1 MTKEKIEMIDS
12 SQLLKQ
18 FGKITECEIDEA
30 NPELTN
36 IKACDISK
44 KFPATFTLYKHQVET
59 IDATRAGNNV
69 LLVAGTN
76 SGKTEAAFL
85 SIAES
90 IKPGIA
96 SQSLFIYPVKA
107 LAADQKLRLDQYCS
121 PYDLSVCVFDAD
133 NNSRYDEIVQSE
145 LLLTNPHML
154 LIRLKSADQTVIQCL
169 KNLRFVILDE
179 IHCYTAYQIN
189 LLFAMMKFIQD
200 SLNLNF
206 QLILLSAT
214 VGNPEE
220 INQTL
225 TKLFKRDSTIV
236 RGRTKHP
243 STKIQLLSAIN
254 TRIPY
259 SSHLIENEVAIKL
272 VEKYAFDN
280 CSTLVFNDT
289 IKDANM
295 IGQKAHVTVEDRVAI
310 HHSSVQKSERTKNE
324 QNFRSGK
331 IPVMVTVKTL
341 QQGIDIGSVQRIVH
355 VGLPY
360 KQTDFWQRQG
370 RMGRREG
377 IEKCESVILP
387 SPKVAFDM
395 FVVSEKERFQEFM
408 TKRVEKILLKQ
419 DGKIIKMFIGCMKAK
434 WNLSL
439 EQQEI
444 EFLKTNRLIEP
455 KSNLNKFSSANTEN
469 YDLTDTGRK
478 FIYTLNFYTGS
489 SVKVKNRFGREIQ
502 IGNMSLSEVQPNSIL
517 FNNNIRDPQFY
528 VVTDLDPNKSEAI
541 VSPIEGEFSQNVCS
555 KIKSWAMFSQTNID
569 FSMTNPDSIF
579 GNIILK
585 PALVQ
590 HLEYVTEVEKGK
602 RKRRFRILGE
612 FDNVFGQDEFLSN
625 YVLSSIPT
633 DFLKS
638 MEKELKDVNILG
650 IIIDAAFSC
659 IRNGLR
665 SKFDIAYDEFAHILS
680 PIDENNLISKFIFYE
695 TSCSDTIKDINWVLI
710 SSSAR
715 EFLKFVQKRD
725 EAGLF
730 YLRGSHSYFK
740 LIDDFREESKKAVYN
755 WIEKSIDIVIK
766 EIGQKLE
773 LVKKVC
779 ENEKQCKN
787 NGDNHIYSAMCRKAL
802 DELLIQNPELK
813 SIYSRLMVFYVD
825 NYIACNWPLQNITI
839 AASRS
844 SQIENRYVMFVSIPA
859 LAKLSDSAVTALM
872 LHELTHLQNIEE
884 ARPFQN
890 DIEEEVAVHE
900 RVNKEASTN
909 RKIKDGS
916 KELNRYLSQI
926 QKKDKY
932 SLTDLLTIG
941 GTIIEN
947 LRWEKIRGIKHI
959 HWFQNG
965 HEYHYHELKNTTK

>member
-1 MTKEKIEMIDS
+1 MIDS
-12 SQLLKQ
+12 NQLLKK

-30 NPELTN
+30 NPEVTN
-36 IKACDISK
+36 IKACDVSK
-44 KFPATFTLYKHQVET
+44 IFPTDFMLYKHQIET
-59 IDATRAGNNV
+59 IDATKAGNNV

-85 SIAES
+85 SISES
-90 IKPGIA
+90 ITPRIA
-96 SQSLFIYPVKA
+96 AQALFIYPVKA
-107 LAADQKLRLDQYCS
+107 LAADQKIRLDQYCS
-121 PYDLSVCVFDAD
+121 PYGLSVCVFDAD
-133 NNSRYDEIVQSE
+133 NNSKYDEIVCSE

-154 LIRLKSADQTVIQCL
+154 LIKLKNSDPTVIQCL
-169 KNLRFVILDE
+169 RNLQFVILDE

-189 LLFAMMKFIQD
+189 LMFAMMKFIQD
-200 SLNLNF
+200 SLNINF

-225 TKLFKRDSTIV
+225 TKLFKRNSTIV
-236 RGRTKHP
+236 KGRTKHP

-254 TRIPY
+254 PRILY
-259 SSHLIENEVAIKL
+259 SSYLVENEIAVNL

-289 IKDANM
+289 KKDAAM
-295 IGQKAHVTVEDRVAI
+295 IGQKAHVTVGNRVAT
-310 HHSSVQKSERTKNE
+310 HYSSMLKDERTKNE
-324 QNFRSGK
+324 QDFRSGK

-370 RMGRREG
+370 RMGRRED

-408 TKRVEKILLKQ
+408 TKRVEKILLKH
-419 DGKIIKMFIGCMKAK
+419 DGKIIKMFMGCMKIK
-434 WNLSL
+434 WNLPL
-439 EQQEI
+439 EQYEI
-444 EFLKTNRLIEP
+444 DFLKTNRLITP
-455 KSNLNKFSSANTEN
+455 KVNLNRVPTSVNED
-469 YDLTDTGRK
+469 YCLTDTGRK

-489 SVKVKNRFGREIQ
+489 SVKVKQEFGGEVPM
-502 IGNMSLSEVQPNSIL
+502 GNLSLVEVQPNSIL
-517 FNNNIRDPQFY
+517 FNNNIRYPQFY
-528 VVTDLDPNKSEAI
+528 VVKNLDLNRSEAI
-541 VSPIEGEFSQNVCS
+541 VSPIEKEFSKDVCS
-555 KIKSWAMFSQTNID
+555 KIKNWTMFSQTSVD
-569 FSMTNPDSIF
+569 FSMTNPDSTF

-585 PALVQ
+585 PNNV
-590 HLEYVTEVEKGK
+590 HHFEYVVGIDKGK
-602 RKRRFRILGE
+602 RKRQLRLIDE
-612 FDNVFGQDEFLSN
+612 YKDVCGQDEFLSN
-625 YVLSSIPT
+625 YVLSSIPM

-638 MEKELKDVNILG
+638 IETELEDINIIG
-650 IIIDAAFSC
+650 VIIDAAFSC

-665 SKFDIAYDEFAHILS
+665 SKFDIAYDEFAHILTV
-680 PIDENNLISKFIFYE
+680 IDEDNLEAKFIFYE
-695 TSCSDTIKDINWVLI
+695 TSCSDTIRDMNWVLV
-710 SSSAR
+710 SNGAK
-715 EFLKFVQKRD
+715 EFLKFVQKSD
-725 EAGLF
+725 TAGLF

-740 LIDDFREESKKAVYN
+740 LIDDFGEEPKKATYK

-766 EIGQKLE
+766 EIVQKLE
-773 LVKKVC
+773 LAKKVC
-779 ENEKQCKN
+779 ENEKQCQTNDN
-787 NGDNHIYSAMCRKAL
+787 NHVYSTMCKKAL

-813 SIYSRLMVFYVD
+813 DIYNRLVVFYVD

-839 AASRS
+839 AAARS

-859 LAKLSDSAVTALM
+859 LIKLSDSAVTALM

-884 ARPFQN
+884 SRPFQN

-900 RVNKEASTN
+900 RVNKEARTN
-909 RKIKDGS
+909 RKIKDGTN
-916 KELNRYLSQI
+916 ELNKYLSQI
-926 QKKDKY
+926 QNETKY
-932 SLTDLLTIG
+932 SLNELLTIG

-947 LRWEKIRGIKHI
+947 LRWEKARRIKHI
-959 HWFQNG
+959 HWFQNDQ
-965 HEYHYHELKNTTK
+965 EYHYHELKVTAK